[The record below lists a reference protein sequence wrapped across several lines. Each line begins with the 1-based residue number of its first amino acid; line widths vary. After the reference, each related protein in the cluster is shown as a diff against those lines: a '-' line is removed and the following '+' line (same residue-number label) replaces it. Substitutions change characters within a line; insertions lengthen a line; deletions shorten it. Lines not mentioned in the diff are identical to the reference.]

1 MNLAGPG
8 IVWALTTVCPGDRDV
23 LFRDMPGWCWIILND
38 DGCSVNGDLGY
49 NWELG
54 GPVSRWW
61 CLNDSLAGSRDR
73 AAASHSA
80 CHSDRPCAYF
90 HPLRTSPVWGELPD
104 GVLYATDFFQH
115 FLFSHSERLAIR
127 QTEQLISCG
136 QMIDLSSFREIVCL
150 PQVYGLPSEAGGSHN
165 TFQHSLLYQ
174 LGIQHLS
181 KGKSFTCNYDRK

>member
-8 IVWALTTVCPGDRDV
+8 IGWALTTVSLGDRDI
-23 LFRDMPGWCWIILND
+23 LFRDMPGWCWILLND
-38 DGCSVNGDLGY
+38 DGCGVNGDLGC
-49 NWELG
+49 NWGLG
-54 GPVSRWW
+54 GPVSRRWR
-61 CLNDSLAGSRDR
+61 LNDSVTGSRNR

-80 CHSDRPCAYF
+80 CHSDRLPSTENEPGLGRPARRCAMCYW
-90 HPLRTSPVWGELPD
+90 LLSALPI
-104 GVLYATDFFQH
+104 
-115 FLFSHSERLAIR
+115 SHSWRLAIR

-150 PQVYGLPSEAGGSHN
+150 PQVYGLPSKAGGSHN